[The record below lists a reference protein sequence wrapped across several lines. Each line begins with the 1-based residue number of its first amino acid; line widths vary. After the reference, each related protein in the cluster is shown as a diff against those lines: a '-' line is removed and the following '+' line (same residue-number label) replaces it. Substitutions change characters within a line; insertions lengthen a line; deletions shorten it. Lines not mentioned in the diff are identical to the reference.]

1 MEKSTPPFPPI
12 SGCLSPPYIEGSN
25 PIDEKVEEG
34 VEELKDAHGAQL
46 RTGAGNSTIAKQPA
60 SRQP

>member
-34 VEELKDAHGAQL
+34 VEELKDAHGS
-46 RTGAGNSTIAKQPA
+46 STIEGRK
-60 SRQP
+60 RLFFE